1 MSKQSRTPDYNVKA
15 MNKATGEKA
24 RIGAGWLNEDN
35 SISIVLNSFTI
46 IESNPNLVITLFP
59 YDRKGE

>member
-1 MSKQSRTPDYNVKA
+1 MKSRTPDYNVKA

-35 SISIVLNSFTI
+35 SISIVLNSFTV
-46 IESNPNLVITLFP
+46 IEGNPNLLITLFP
-59 YDRKGE
+59 YDRKEE